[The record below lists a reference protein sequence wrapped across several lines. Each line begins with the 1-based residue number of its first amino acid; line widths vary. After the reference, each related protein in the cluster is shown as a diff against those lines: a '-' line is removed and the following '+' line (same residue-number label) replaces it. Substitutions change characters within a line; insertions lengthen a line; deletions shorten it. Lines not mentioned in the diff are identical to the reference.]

1 MTITKEAL
9 ETSRLFSVWI
19 PIWDTVLIVSY
30 GSDHGFLRE
39 SFKDQPN
46 WSKKKIRSWI
56 EQLDLVFSEK
66 GQTGACYMSNPE
78 EQYHWIHIFKKND
91 LGTMMNHLSHEIL
104 HMVFGLLRDRG
115 LSHSMKSEETYTYLQ
130 GFLTQRICEQLFP
143 DFEFEEKKTRKK
155 TKKKK

>member
-19 PIWDTVLIVSY
+19 PIWDTLLIVTY
-30 GSDHGFLRE
+30 GNDHGFLTK
-39 SFKDQPN
+39 SFQDQPG
-46 WSKKKIRSWI
+46 WSKKKKKSWI
-56 EQLDLVFSEK
+56 EQLDIVFSEK

-78 EQYHWIHIFKKND
+78 EQYYYIHIFEKND

-115 LSHSMKSEETYTYLQ
+115 LSHSTKSEETYTYLQ

-143 DFEFEEKKTRKK
+143 DPQGPEERKTKK
-155 TKKKK
+155 TKKVR

>member
-9 ETSRLFSVWI
+9 EITRLFSVWI

-30 GSDHGFLRE
+30 GSDHEFLKK

-46 WSKKKIRSWI
+46 WPKKKKKSWI
-56 EQLDLVFSEK
+56 EQLDIVFSEK
-66 GQTGACYMSNPE
+66 GKTGACYMSNPE
-78 EQYHWIHIFKKND
+78 EEYYYIHIFEKND
-91 LGTMMNHLSHEIL
+91 LGVMINHLSHEIL

-143 DFEFEEKKTRKK
+143 DPEPEEKKK
-155 TKKKK
+155 TKKKKK